1 MNKYHATKRKIDGIT
16 FDSTKEA
23 QRYLLL
29 KEMAENGEI
38 SELRLQV
45 VFELI
50 PSQRINGKVAE
61 RAVKYVA
68 DFVYIQNGETVVE
81 DVKGCRKGQA
91 YALFTIKRKLML
103 YRYGIRIKEI

>member
-29 KEMAENGEI
+29 KEKVENGEI
-38 SELRLQV
+38 SELQLQV

-68 DFVYIQNGETVVE
+68 DFVYIQNGKTVVE

>member
-38 SELRLQV
+38 FELQLQV

-81 DVKGCRKGQA
+81 DVKGCRRGQA

>member
-38 SELRLQV
+38 SDLRLQV

-50 PSQRINGKVAE
+50 PSQRRNGKVAE

-81 DVKGCRKGQA
+81 DVKGCRRGQA

-103 YRYGIRIKEI
+103 YRYGIQIKEI

>member
-38 SELRLQV
+38 SDLRLQV
-45 VFELI
+45 VYELI
-50 PSQRINGKVAE
+50 PSQRRNGKVAE

-81 DVKGCRKGQA
+81 DVKGCRRGQA

-103 YRYGIRIKEI
+103 YRYGIQIKEI

>member
-29 KEMAENGEI
+29 KEMAKNSEI
-38 SELRLQV
+38 SELQLQV